1 MDELEFRRRVYA
13 NPDTTDREVIEAAK
27 SDPAKQAFWQE
38 QKAQDSALLEV
49 MKIPVPED
57 MAHKLIWQQTANEFV
72 RHKKRSRWYVA
83 MAASVAFAVGIS
95 LTLFNRAEVSLGNE
109 ALVHMQYA
117 AAEQSHSGL
126 PVDLTQVNAKLAGF
140 GASLTDMVGNVKVA
154 NYCHLNNV
162 RSLHLIMETDQG
174 LMSVFVVPHRKDI
187 VLPDAF
193 SNDTF
198 HGEAVKMQR
207 ANILVVGDKRADL
220 TPVMQEVKSKIQFSA

>member
-13 NPDTTDREVIEAAK
+13 NPDTTDRDIVEAAK

-38 QKAQDSALLEV
+38 QKAQDNALLEV
-49 MKIPVPED
+49 MKVPVPED
-57 MAHKLIWQQTANEFV
+57 MAHKLIWQQTADEFV

-95 LTLFNRAEVSLGNE
+95 FTLFNRGPVSLGNE

-117 AAEQSHSGL
+117 AAERSHSGL

-140 GASLTDMVGNVKVA
+140 GASLTDMVDNVKVA
-154 NYCHLNNV
+154 NYCHLNKV

-174 LMSVFVVPHRKDI
+174 LMSVFVVPHRDDI
-187 VLPDAF
+187 TLPDAF
-193 SNDTF
+193 SNDTY

-207 ANILVVGDKRADL
+207 ANILVVGDKQADL
-220 TPVMQEVKSKIQFSA
+220 KPVMQEMTRKIQFSA

>member
-13 NPDTTDREVIEAAK
+13 NPDTTDRDIVEAAK

-38 QKAQDSALLEV
+38 QKAQDNALLEI
-49 MKIPVPED
+49 MKVPVPED

-83 MAASVAFAVGIS
+83 MAASVAFAIGIS
-95 LTLFNRAEVSLGNE
+95 FTFFNQGQVSLGNE

-117 AAEQSHSGL
+117 SAEQSHSGL

-140 GASLTDMVGNVKVA
+140 GASLTGMVGDIKVA

-174 LMSVFVVPHRKDI
+174 LMSVFVVPHRDDI
-187 VLPDAF
+187 LLPDAF
-193 SNDTF
+193 SNEAY

-207 ANILVVGDKRADL
+207 ADILVVGDKEANL
-220 TPVMQEVKSKIQFSA
+220 KPVMQEVTSKIQFSA

>member
-13 NPDTTDREVIEAAK
+13 NPDTTDRDIIEAAK

-38 QKAQDSALLEV
+38 QKIQDNALLEAIKV
-49 MKIPVPED
+49 PVPED
-57 MAHKLIWQQTANEFV
+57 MAHKLIWQQTASEFV

-83 MAASVAFAVGIS
+83 LAASVAFAVGIS
-95 LTLFNRAEVSLGNE
+95 FTLFHRGPVSLGNE

-117 AAEQSHSGL
+117 ATERSHSGL

-140 GASLTDMVGNVKVA
+140 GASLTEMVDNVKVA

-162 RSLHLIMETDQG
+162 RSLHLIMDTEYG
-174 LMSVFVVPHRKDI
+174 LMSVFVVPSREDI
-187 VLPDAF
+187 SLPEAF
-193 SNDTF
+193 SNDQY

-207 ANILVVGDKRADL
+207 ANILVVGDKQADL
-220 TPVMQEVKSKIQFSA
+220 TPVVQEMTRKIQFSV